1 MTNDTVMKAL
11 CLGDEM
17 FQRECK
23 QKKWVDSPDLSPTD
37 TNIEGKVRGREDLRE
52 DQGRIARKVDE
63 KPE

>member
-1 MTNDTVMKAL
+1 
-11 CLGDEM
+11 M